1 MADPVVT
8 FNLIAVVQQRIV
20 DLAGDTNETVAMY
33 FPTDPLSPLIALADA
48 SRVDA
53 YNHIKGVLTARGLTA
68 AQVLLWKEGSAFEL
82 DLATYFYG
90 QRVGWEKKVD
100 GEAPWISRFD
110 RRKELLKMPILL
122 SDGTVITDEAGD
134 TATGT
139 SGHHFDVGVTRLIG
153 DYGNGQG

>member
-1 MADPVVT
+1 MPVVT
-8 FNLIAVVQQRIV
+8 FTLDADIQQRIV
-20 DLAGDTNETVAMY
+20 DLAGDTNETIADY
-33 FPTDPLSPLIALADA
+33 FGTDETGPLFAIATA

-53 YNHIKGVLTARGLTA
+53 FNHIKRVLIARGLTA
-68 AQVLLWKEGSAFEL
+68 AQVLLWTEGDAFEL
-82 DLATYFYG
+82 DIATYFYG

-139 SGHHFDVGVTRLIG
+139 SGHHFDVGTTRLIG
-153 DYGNGQG
+153 EYKNGQG